1 MHMNITP
8 EIESFITEYV
18 KALKADSASVFAG
31 AGLSIPA
38 GAVPWKELLRQ
49 PAKELQLDVDKEHDL
64 VILAQYFY
72 NKHRSRQKLSQL
84 IIDHFHEKGRITDNH
99 HILANLPI
107 NSYWTTNYDRLI
119 ETALEQNGKTPD
131 TKRRIEDF
139 SIIRPRRDAIV
150 YKMHGD
156 VDLADKVTLTKDD
169 YETYQENH
177 HLFTLSLKGELV
189 SKTFLFIGFS
199 FEDPNLEY
207 ILSRIRGLVDG
218 HTRTHYC
225 FFKKISRSSYPKG
238 KKGIEQFRY
247 DTVKQN
253 LKCADLIRY
262 HIQPILV
269 EEYSDITEILSIIYE
284 QYRRQ
289 KVFISGS
296 AANYDGFEL
305 KDMNPTEFIHK
316 LSYRLNSEGC
326 KIVTGFGSGVG
337 SAVINGVLE
346 RIYETTERKLD
357 NHLLMRPF
365 PQFITNAQSR
375 DELWDKYRRML
386 IPEAGIAIF
395 MFGNKEKD
403 GEIIDADGVQKEFT
417 IAVEHGLKIIPIGIT
432 GYVSKA
438 LWEEVI
444 SKFTTYYKDYPTLK
458 SEFKKLGNNKF
469 SSNEIIET
477 IITIVKTI
485 NGGDING

>member
-1 MHMNITP
+1 MEFTP
-8 EIESFITEYV
+8 EIESFISEYV
-18 KALKADSASVFAG
+18 KALKADSASIFAG

-49 PAKELQLDVDKEHDL
+49 PARELQLDVDREHDL

-72 NKHRSRQKLSQL
+72 NKHQSRQKLSQL
-84 IIDHFHEKGRITDNH
+84 IIDHFHQNGRITDNH
-99 HILANLPI
+99 HLLARLPI

-119 ETALEQNGKTPD
+119 ENALEQNGKTPD

-169 YETYQENH
+169 YETYQENN

-225 FFKKISRSSYPKG
+225 FFKKINRSSYPKG
-238 KKGIEQFRY
+238 KKGTDQYRY
-247 DTVKQN
+247 DTVKQD

-269 EEYSDITEILSIIYE
+269 DDYPDITEILSVIYG

-289 KVFISGS
+289 KVFVSGS
-296 AANYDGFEL
+296 AAQYDGFEL
-305 KDMNPTEFIHK
+305 EDMKPTEFIHK
-316 LSYRLNSEGC
+316 LSHRLNEEGC
-326 KIVTGFGSGVG
+326 KIVTGFGNGVG

-346 RIYETTERKLD
+346 RIYQTTERKLD

-365 PQFITNAQSR
+365 PQFITHDQSK

-395 MFGNKEKD
+395 IFGNKEVD
-403 GEIIDADGVQKEFT
+403 GKIIDGDGVQKEFA
-417 IAVEHGLKIIPIGIT
+417 IAEEQGLKVIPIGIT
-432 GYVSKA
+432 GYVSKS
-438 LWEEVI
+438 LWQEVMTNFE
-444 SKFTTYYKDYPTLK
+444 KYYKDYRSLK
-458 SEFKKLGNNKF
+458 SEFNKLGNNKL
-469 SSNEIIET
+469 SANEIIET
-477 IITIVKTI
+477 VITIVKRI